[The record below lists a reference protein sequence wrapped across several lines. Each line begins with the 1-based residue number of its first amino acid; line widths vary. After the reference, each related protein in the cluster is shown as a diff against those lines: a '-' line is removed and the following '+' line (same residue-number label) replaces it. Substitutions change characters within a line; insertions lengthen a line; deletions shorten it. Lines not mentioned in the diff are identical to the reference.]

1 MKKVGSIPVSDA
13 QMQEALA
20 GKAEGGNYFGAGDNM
35 LDFGKGKSFIDEE
48 DSAKTFQ
55 LIITN
60 TGTETASISLCPGS
74 ENVPENIKDSS
85 GVAVDCIMKEG
96 VMLDGDT
103 KKLSAKGTPRSI
115 DEFVKYIRNHPV
127 RLLSFRIKVDKL
139 DQLDEA
145 LILRSETPWG
155 TAVEERRLPVD
166 YQTEKDNYPNI
177 VKITDVRGWIL
188 SCDTTLL
195 YKVQRNSSVTLTF
208 YCGASLDTTQA
219 LVNKASEAET
229 NAAVLYARQSSK

>member
-13 QMQEALA
+13 LMQEALA

-55 LIITN
+55 IILTN
-60 TGTETASISLCPGS
+60 TGTEAASISLCPAS
-74 ENVPENIKDSS
+74 ENVAANIKSS
-85 GVAVDCIMKEG
+85 DGVAVDCIMKEG
-96 VMLDGDT
+96 VILNSET

-115 DEFVKYIRNHPV
+115 DEFVKFIRNHPT
-127 RLLSFRIKVDKL
+127 RILSFRIKVDKL

-145 LILRSETPWG
+145 LVMRSETPWQ
-155 TAVEERRLPVD
+155 TAVEERRVPVD

-177 VKITDVRGWIL
+177 VKINDVRGWML

-195 YKVQRNSSVTLTF
+195 YKVQAGSSVTLTF
-208 YCGASLDTTQA
+208 YCGASLDTTKA

-229 NAAVLYARQSSK
+229 NAAVLYARQGVK